1 MLSRLVTAPI
11 RFYQRFLSPL
21 KPYPT
26 CRYLPTCSSYAIEA
40 VQQRG
45 VIVGSLMALWRLLR
59 CNPLFPGGYDPVV
72 PVERRIECHGEH
84 HSEHQTE
91 PVDAKVE
98 RGSSESASSAAS
110 GDSPSHRANRDH
122 CASHAREPLDI
133 ESVRI

>member
-1 MLSRLVTAPI
+1 MLSRLIIAPI

-40 VQQRG
+40 VQRRG
-45 VIVGSLMALWRLLR
+45 VIVGSLMAVWRLLR

-72 PVERRIECHGEH
+72 PVEREIAPAKDSDRPGTA
-84 HSEHQTE
+84 HSPAGGNSQT
-91 PVDAKVE
+91 
-98 RGSSESASSAAS
+98 
-110 GDSPSHRANRDH
+110 HRADCDQ